1 MFTETR
7 KRSRSRGPGRPRG
20 RTAEGEATRARLYGV
35 ATKLIAA
42 RGYERTTLRDIAKKA
57 GVSVG
62 LLYRYF
68 PSKQAVLLALYDE
81 LSAELVRRAVRMR
94 PGAWRDRFAFALQ
107 QSLDV
112 LRPHRATLAALL
124 PVLVADPDDGLF
136 GRRMAFSRQRV
147 QGVFEE
153 AVARADDAPPDAAAL
168 GRLLYLAHLAVI
180 LWWLLD
186 KSPRQRAT
194 RQWLDVLDGVTT
206 LLGLAMMNPATTA
219 LLRTVDGL
227 VRAGLFGEAR
237 AAR

>member
-1 MFTETR
+1 MFTETG

-20 RTAEGEATRARLYGV
+20 RTAEGEATRAHLYDV
-35 ATKLIAA
+35 ATSLIAA
-42 RGYERTTLRDIAKKA
+42 RGYERTTLRDIAKQA

-68 PSKQAVLLALYDE
+68 PSKQAVLVALYDE
-81 LSAELVRRAVRMR
+81 LSAEYVRRASRMR

-112 LRPHRATLAALL
+112 LRPHRAALAALL
-124 PVLVADPDDGLF
+124 PVLVGDPDDGLF
-136 GRRMAFSRQRV
+136 GRRMPFSRQRV

-153 AVARADDAPPDAAAL
+153 AVARADDAPSDGPAL
-168 GRLLYLAHLAVI
+168 GRLLYIAHLAMI

-194 RQWLDVLDGVTT
+194 RQWLGVLDGVTQ
-206 LLGLAMMNPATTA
+206 LMGLAMLNPATTA
-219 LLRTVDGL
+219 ILRTVDDL
-227 VRAGLFGEAR
+227 VRAGLFGESR
-237 AAR
+237 AER